1 MVSAPGPGIPNN
13 FQDPAISRPLPIG
26 FGIVAIATAAGFAVD
41 SPVPPA
47 PASDGIELAI
57 CPASG
62 AIFRKINMP
71 IMIKE
76 SDDKINITGAS
87 AFAERFEVKIKT
99 SRFLHAA
106 SSGAG
111 LLCASA

>member
-1 MVSAPGPGIPNN
+1 MVSAPGAGIPNN
-13 FQDPAISRPLPIG
+13 FQDPAIVRPLPVG

-47 PASDGIELAI
+47 PASDGVELAI
-57 CPASG
+57 WPASG
-62 AIFRKINMP
+62 AKLRKINMP
-71 IMIKE
+71 MKIKE
-76 SDDKINITGAS
+76 SDDKIKITGAS
-87 AFAERFEVKIKT
+87 AVAERFEAKIKT